1 LSFGQ
6 ADISFRKTEFM
17 LVKKFTLR
25 DHPAA
30 MNAPNSCT
38 GTPPT
43 AGWNARGAMLCAPA
57 EVGATASEMRL
68 KRGARTKKFGNRSLW
83 FAVLATR

>member
-1 LSFGQ
+1 
-6 ADISFRKTEFM
+6 
-17 LVKKFTLR
+17 
-25 DHPAA
+25 

-43 AGWNARGAMLCAPA
+43 AGWNARGAMLCGPA

-68 KRGARTKKFGNRSLW
+68 KRGARDEKNLETDLFGLRSL
-83 FAVLATR
+83 